1 MICWLRYTINGWLW
15 HTVFS
20 AFFHHSRKSFEQQSI
35 KGNSHSCYSYPIIQ
49 LLSLQNSGNGWK
61 RRSSSF
67 SSVWSSIC
75 KSTKVPT
82 YGILYK
88 KPGPLLLEQK
98 TLSNLFLYLLRKGI
112 IILLF
117 VCVLCG
123 VFVSVKLTKNAQVQM
138 VQYPPFEQLYQ
149 LANPLQPRMMRY
161 TQQNNGPSP
170 KTMSD
175 IENFMK

>member
-1 MICWLRYTINGWLW
+1 MIFWFRYTINGWLW

-20 AFFHHSRKSFEQQSI
+20 AFFHQSRKSFEQQSI
-35 KGNSHSCYSYPIIQ
+35 KGNSNSCYSYPIIQ

-98 TLSNLFLYLLRKGI
+98 TLSNLILYLLRKGI

-117 VCVLCG
+117 VCVLRG
-123 VFVSVKLTKNAQVQM
+123 VFVSVKKCAGSNGSISSVRAAVSTCQSLTTPNDEIHAAKQW
-138 VQYPPFEQLYQ
+138 
-149 LANPLQPRMMRY
+149 
-161 TQQNNGPSP
+161 S
-170 KTMSD
+170 
-175 IENFMK
+175 

>member
-20 AFFHHSRKSFEQQSI
+20 AFFHQSRKSFEQQSI
-35 KGNSHSCYSYPIIQ
+35 KGNSNSCYSYPIIQ

-67 SSVWSSIC
+67 SSVWSAIF

-88 KPGPLLLEQK
+88 KPGLLFFEQK
-98 TLSNLFLYLLRKGI
+98 TLSNLILYLFKKRNYYSL
-112 IILLF
+112 
-117 VCVLCG
+117 VCVLRG
-123 VFVSVKLTKNAQVQM
+123 VFVSVKKCAGSNGSISSVRAAVSTCQSLTTPNDEIHAAKQW
-138 VQYPPFEQLYQ
+138 
-149 LANPLQPRMMRY
+149 
-161 TQQNNGPSP
+161 S
-170 KTMSD
+170 
-175 IENFMK
+175 